1 MEVAGSTSVALLVGC
16 WCLFRRMN
24 QEKREKR
31 EKKKEIKQT
40 LLRQLVVVFSAFFS
54 TYRVG
59 LAFSSGYL
67 KNVKAVAVEWC
78 YTFFLF
84 SFSCL
89 QLRALALVAVR
100 DTCGPGLKA
109 YSALHVDRE
118 RAYVCGCVC
127 VLSGLRGCTV
137 TPVYIY
143 V

>member
-1 MEVAGSTSVALLVGC
+1 MSFSQDESRKERKERKDKGDQADSFKTVGC
-16 WCLFRRMN
+16 G
-24 QEKREKR
+24 
-31 EKKKEIKQT
+31 
-40 LLRQLVVVFSAFFS
+40 FSAFFS

-137 TPVYIY
+137 TPVYTY